1 MTIYVGNLSFQAER
15 EDLLDLFG
23 QYGEVR
29 QCSLPLDR
37 ETGRKRGFAFVE
49 LADDAS
55 EQKAIDDLQD
65 VEWMG
70 RMIRVN
76 KATPREGGGGGAA
89 IGADTAA
96 VAGEPQAVATAAAA
110 TVGDR
115 RDGVMKETPGLQR
128 LIARLRPHRQMVRRA
143 ALCSVLNK
151 LFDLAPPVLIGL
163 AVDVVVRQQQSWLA
177 SFGVD
182 SVPGQLT
189 VLAVLSF
196 LIWSAESLFEYLYAL
211 QWRNLAQTMQHELRI
226 EAYDHLQKLEMA
238 FFEAGSSG
246 RLLAILNDDINQ
258 LERFLDH
265 GANEIL
271 QLITTVLAVGAAM
284 MVLSPGVAGISFL
297 PIPLILW
304 GSLRFQRRLAPR
316 YQEVREKAGDLA
328 SRLSNNLGGML
339 TIKSYAA
346 EEWEKQGLTRQS
358 DAYRLS
364 NRRAIRLSAAFIPLI
379 RFAIL
384 FAFLAILVVGG
395 LQAWRGAIAVGTYSF
410 LVFITQRLLWPLT
423 TLGRTLDDYQ
433 RAMASSNRVLDLL
446 DTPIAIPG
454 GQTPLAAE
462 RVRGELRFVGVRFGY
477 AGREPLLVDFDL
489 TVPAGSTVG
498 IVGATGSGKSTIV
511 KLLLRLYEIQA
522 GTILLDG
529 TPISELRLDDLRRA
543 IGLVSQEVFLFHGT
557 VAENI
562 AYGTF
567 TAPRAAIER
576 AAALAEASGF
586 IEALPQG
593 YDTVVGERGQRLSG
607 GQRQRI
613 ALARAILKNPPVLIL
628 DEATAA
634 VDNETEAA
642 IQRSLDQITADR
654 TTLVIAH
661 RLSTVR
667 HADRIVVMEG
677 GSIIEIGEHE
687 ELLQRGGAYAAL
699 WRVQAGLR
707 PEEALRL

>member
-1 MTIYVGNLSFQAER
+1 M
-15 EDLLDLFG
+15 
-23 QYGEVR
+23 
-29 QCSLPLDR
+29 
-37 ETGRKRGFAFVE
+37 
-49 LADDAS
+49 AS
-55 EQKAIDDLQD
+55 
-65 VEWMG
+65 
-70 RMIRVN
+70 
-76 KATPREGGGGGAA
+76 PS
-89 IGADTAA
+89 
-96 VAGEPQAVATAAAA
+96 P
-110 TVGDR
+110 
-115 RDGVMKETPGLQR
+115 LQR
-128 LIARLRPHRQMVRRA
+128 LLRTLRPHRRLVWLA
-143 ALCSVLNK
+143 ASCSVLNK

-163 AVDVVVRQQQSWLA
+163 AVDVVVRQDNAWLTA
-177 SFGVD
+177 FGV
-182 SVPGQLT
+182 STVPGQLG

-211 QWRNLAQTMQHELRI
+211 LWRNLAQRVQHELRL
-226 EAYDHLQKLEMA
+226 EAYDHLQRLQMG
-238 FFEAGSSG
+238 FFEASSSG

-265 GANEIL
+265 GANELL
-271 QLITTVLAVGAAM
+271 QLITTVLAVGGAM
-284 MVLSPGVAGISFL
+284 LWLSPTVAGVSFL
-297 PIPLILW
+297 PIPVILW
-304 GSLRFQRRLAPR
+304 GSLHFQRRLQPR
-316 YQEVREKAGDLA
+316 YREVRDRAGDLA
-328 SRLSNNLGGML
+328 SRLANNLGGML

-346 EEWEKQGLTRQS
+346 EPWELERLRADS
-358 DAYRLS
+358 EAYRIS

-384 FAFLAILVVGG
+384 FAFLAILVIGG

-423 TLGRTLDDYQ
+423 SLGRTLDDYQ
-433 RAMASSNRVLDLL
+433 RAMASTQRVLDLV
-446 DTPIAIPG
+446 DTPIAIPSG
-454 GQTPLAAE
+454 NRPLPLSQVRGAIRFDAVDFAYPGRTPLLQ
-462 RVRGELRFVGVRFGY
+462 GFSL
-477 AGREPLLVDFDL
+477 DI
-489 TVPAGSTVG
+489 PAGSTIG

-511 KLLLRLYEIQA
+511 KLLLRLYERQGGA
-522 GTILLDG
+522 ILLDG
-529 TPISELRLDDLRRA
+529 QPVDQLQLADLRRA

-562 AYGTF
+562 AYGSF
-567 TAPRAAIER
+567 EAPRSAIER
-576 AAALAEASGF
+576 AAQLAEASRF

-642 IQRSLDQITADR
+642 IQRSLDQITAER

-667 HADRIVVMEG
+667 HADRIVVLEQG
-677 GSIIEIGEHE
+677 RIVESGSHE
-687 ELLQRGGAYAAL
+687 QLIAAGGAYVNL

-707 PEEALRL
+707 ADEALQL